1 MTASDTMIPDAH
13 SIKEVFNFDV
23 SRDCFG
29 CGPDNPIGL
38 HMRFF
43 TDGEKLVS
51 FLQVPRHHCG
61 WSSIV
66 HGGIVTTILDETMS
80 WTAHHLI
87 KKLILTKSIHID
99 FHRPVH
105 VARDIRCEGRIK
117 AVNSPREA
125 VMDAVIYDDSGNK
138 CATGQGTFALL
149 TPAVARRLGVIE
161 ERVVKNFENFI
172 LKNS

>member
-1 MTASDTMIPDAH
+1 MTPENMAQNDERL
-13 SIKEVFNFDV
+13 KEVYNFDV

-29 CGPDNPIGL
+29 CGPDNPVGL

-51 FLQVPRHHCG
+51 FLRVPGYHCG
-61 WSSIV
+61 WSTIL

-87 KKLILTKSIHID
+87 KKLILTKSIQID

-105 VARDIRCEGRIK
+105 VERDIRCEGRIK
-117 AVNSPREA
+117 TVTGPREA
-125 VMDAVIYDDSGNK
+125 VMEAVLYDEAGAK

-149 TPAVARRLGVIE
+149 TPAIARRLGVID
-161 ERVVKNFENFI
+161 ERVVKNFEDFV